1 VERSVVVL
9 GLILRVL
16 TAVFWVVA
24 PICVV
29 VIAASAFTESA
40 GAWLLW
46 TTGVSMLLVVR
57 CSGGIAWAEF
67 QRNPIPDAER
77 GEWTN
82 KALFYAIVFTITFIV
97 AFLYLPTLFFA
108 R

>member
-1 VERSVVVL
+1 MP

-16 TAVFWVVA
+16 TAVFWVAA
-24 PICVV
+24 PVCAAAM
-29 VIAASAFTESA
+29 IASSFTESVEP
-40 GAWLLW
+40 WSLW
-46 TTGVSMLLVVR
+46 TIGASLLIVML

-67 QRNPIPDAER
+67 RKNPLVDTER

-82 KALFYAIVFTITFIV
+82 KMLFYALVFTVTLFV
-97 AFLYLPTLFFA
+97 AFIYLPTLFFA